1 MTPSP
6 ELLQPFSPSRKRASR
21 PSVRPSVLLSRGS
34 TRVKLRSVQM
44 TPRGPH
50 LLSAD
55 AAINNVEISQR
66 ANLKALKVTVRTV
79 N

>member
-1 MTPSP
+1 M
-6 ELLQPFSPSRKRASR
+6 
-21 PSVRPSVLLSRGS
+21 
-34 TRVKLRSVQM
+34 KLRSVQM

-55 AAINNVEISQR
+55 AAINNFEISQR